1 MEIRRHRSIIR
12 CMGRSPT
19 RLLLLEANSHAAWRL
34 ADSLGPAYAVVR
46 RATLATAEEDL
57 ALRPP
62 DCVLCGPEAVPALRR
77 IDPDEPIVAR
87 GDAQPAGAQD
97 RVDRSATGELL
108 ARVVGYAIERRQR
121 ERQLAHVA
129 LHDTLTGLPNRV
141 LLADRIRQALARLPR
156 SGGKVAVLHLG
167 INGFKLVDDSLGHD
181 AGDALLVAIAGRIG
195 DVMRPSDTVARL
207 GGDEFA
213 LLCDDMLPD
222 SDPQAIAARVL
233 DALAAPFTLGGVP
246 HHLAAS
252 IGIAEATA
260 GDSAEHALREADA
273 AMHAAKGRGGGCGR
287 YDADL
292 RRRSMERLTLQND
305 LHRALD
311 RGELVLHYQPQ
322 VALGAGGPTG
332 VEALVRWRH
341 PERGLIPPGEFIGV
355 AEECSLIV
363 PLGRWVLRE
372 ACAQLARWQRAGGR
386 MAGLTM
392 SVNLSTRQLMQPDL
406 VDDVAAIL
414 ADAGVDPAQVCLEIT
429 ETAVLGDADAA
440 RARLHALQALGI
452 KLAASTRGE
461 AGDEAAVR
469 GGGTG
474 YSSLSSL
481 NRFPVDV
488 LKIDRSFLEGMEA
501 DGGRA
506 RGVVGAVIKLADAM
520 GLVPIAEGVEVAA
533 QADELRALGC
543 PSAQGFLWSAAR
555 AADELEALIAAAPEP
570 TGPIRVVV
578 CDDAPAMRALVR
590 HTLEVDGDVQ
600 VVGEAGDGEAVVA
613 LVAETRPDVVLLD
626 LSMPKVDGLEALPR
640 ILEAAPWAGVVVL
653 SGRDEAAAAPAA
665 LAAGAERFMAKPAGA
680 AAIRDAVLEVGLRA
694 KPG

>member
-1 MEIRRHRSIIR
+1 MASA
-12 CMGRSPT
+12 PT

-34 ADSLGPAYAVVR
+34 ADSLGPAFAVAR
-46 RATLATAEEDL
+46 RATLAAAEEDL

-62 DCVLCGPEAVPALRR
+62 DCVLCAPEAVRPLRR
-77 IDPDEPIVAR
+77 IDPAVPIVVR
-87 GDAQPAGAQD
+87 GDVHPAEAQD
-97 RVDRSATGELL
+97 RVDRSAGGELL
-108 ARVVGYAIERRQR
+108 ARVVRYAIERKLR
-121 ERQLAHVA
+121 ERERTHVA
-129 LHDTLTGLPNRV
+129 LHDALTGLPNRV
-141 LLADRIRQALARLPR
+141 LLADRIRQALARMPR
-156 SGGKVAVLHLG
+156 SGGKLAVLHLG
-167 INGFKLVDDSLGHD
+167 INGFKLVNDSLGHD
-181 AGDALLVAIAGRIG
+181 AGDALLVAIAKRLA
-195 DVMRPSDTVARL
+195 DVMRPSDTVARV

-213 LLCDDMLPD
+213 LLCGDMLAD
-222 SDPQAIAARVL
+222 ADPKAIAAR
-233 DALAAPFTLGGVP
+233 ALEALTAPFTVGGVP
-246 HHLAAS
+246 HHVAAS
-252 IGIAEATA
+252 IGIAETGA
-260 GDSAEHALREADA
+260 GGSAERVLREADA
-273 AMHAAKGRGGGCGR
+273 AMHTAKGRGGGCDVF
-287 YDADL
+287 DAEL
-292 RRRSMERLTLQND
+292 RQRSMERLTLQNE

-341 PERGLIPPGEFIGV
+341 PERGLVPPGEFIGV
-355 AEECSLIV
+355 AEECGLIV

-372 ACAQLARWQRAGGR
+372 ACAQLARWQSGGGR
-386 MAGLTM
+386 MAALTM
-392 SVNLSTRQLMQPDL
+392 SVNLSARQLAQPDL

-414 ADAGVDPAQVCLEIT
+414 TDAGVDPAQLCLEIT
-429 ETAVLGDADAA
+429 ETAVLDDADAA
-440 RARLHALQALGI
+440 RARLHALKALGI
-452 KLAASTRGE
+452 KLAI
-461 AGDEAAVR
+461 DDF
-469 GGGTG
+469 GTG
-474 YSSLSSL
+474 YSSLRYL

-488 LKIDRSFLEGMEA
+488 LKIDRSFIQGMETE
-501 DGGRA
+501 GGRA
-506 RGVVGAVIKLADAM
+506 RGVVAAVIRLADAM

-555 AADELEALIAAAPEP
+555 SAEDVEALVSEAPEP

-590 HTLEVDGDVQ
+590 HTLEVDGDVK

-665 LAAGAERFMAKPAGA
+665 LALGAERFMAKPAGA

-694 KPG
+694 KPA